1 MSDSGKLRLV
11 YGLLFFALSLL
22 SFTTFT
28 SLILLLIFNVLSS
41 VPGYLMFVLLCFSA
55 IGISGT
61 TISFKIIYDVGKK
74 DGKNE

>member
-11 YGLLFFALSLL
+11 YGLLFFALSVL

-41 VPGYLMFVLLCFSA
+41 VPGQLMFVLICFSI
-55 IGISGT
+55 IGILGT
-61 TISFKIIYDVGKK
+61 VLNFKAIYNV
-74 DGKNE
+74 GKNE